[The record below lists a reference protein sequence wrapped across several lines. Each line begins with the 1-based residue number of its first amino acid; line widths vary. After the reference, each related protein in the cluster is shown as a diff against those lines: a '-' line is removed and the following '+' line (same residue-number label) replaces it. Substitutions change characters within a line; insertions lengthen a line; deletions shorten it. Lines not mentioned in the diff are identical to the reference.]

1 MRLRIEVDA
10 ERPLF
15 ALRNAGKQVQRGRRL
30 ADAAL
35 LVEYRN
41 DGHRRSLQDA
51 LTHDGDDDLRENYD
65 CEDREQDRCG
75 AVPWEIVQR
84 PSSLD
89 RKTRR
94 WAAFSHITPAGRRA
108 KMR

>member
-1 MRLRIEVDA
+1 
-10 ERPLF
+10 
-15 ALRNAGKQVQRGRRL
+15 
-30 ADAAL
+30 
-35 LVEYRN
+35 
-41 DGHRRSLQDA
+41 
-51 LTHDGDDDLRENYD
+51 
-65 CEDREQDRCG
+65 
-75 AVPWEIVQR
+75 VPWEIVQR